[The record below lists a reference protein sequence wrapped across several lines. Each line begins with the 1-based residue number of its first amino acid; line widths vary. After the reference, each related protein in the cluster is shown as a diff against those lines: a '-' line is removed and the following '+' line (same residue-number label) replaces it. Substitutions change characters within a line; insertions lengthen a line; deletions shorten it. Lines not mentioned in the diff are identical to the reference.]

1 MYWGD
6 QPNISCSGIHLSHL
20 HCQHQDEDCLWGSS
34 KHMVATPCWLV
45 GDALNH
51 KHQFLKTFFGF
62 GFFCNPGLRIETA
75 FAWEGGTVIAAT
87 TSSPLLCHST
97 ISPQCASLSI
107 IRSYLNCHLHPIG
120 RSTLTTWNCSS
131 FISNY
136 PPSQMYK
143 SFDVMILQSGFM
155 CRLVSISN
163 VQTMLLSNSPIGQR
177 ARLYVFFWTKI
188 FARFLLSVG
197 VDQFESR
204 WPPLPPPRWRMGGK
218 TATAGFCPKI
228 TAHVRAPCQLGASK
242 WTSHL
247 EGKGEKWW
255 GKMEELLC
263 GQHKVLYIW
272 NQAIPDTIEL
282 RSNHS
287 FFSLRHIWENYHNMN
302 VDFAGIYPLE
312 RSKEVVRSVL
322 SLLRGARLGHGRSCT
337 DCDGKTI
344 VSFLTADFLK
354 KKISS
359 NFVQKHK
366 FL

>member
-1 MYWGD
+1 
-6 QPNISCSGIHLSHL
+6 
-20 HCQHQDEDCLWGSS
+20 
-34 KHMVATPCWLV
+34 
-45 GDALNH
+45 
-51 KHQFLKTFFGF
+51 
-62 GFFCNPGLRIETA
+62 
-75 FAWEGGTVIAAT
+75 
-87 TSSPLLCHST
+87 
-97 ISPQCASLSI
+97 
-107 IRSYLNCHLHPIG
+107 
-120 RSTLTTWNCSS
+120 
-131 FISNY
+131 
-136 PPSQMYK
+136 MYK

-228 TAHVRAPCQLGASK
+228 PAHVRAPCQLGASK

-302 VDFAGIYPLE
+302 VDFACIYPLE

-354 KKISS
+354 KNSS